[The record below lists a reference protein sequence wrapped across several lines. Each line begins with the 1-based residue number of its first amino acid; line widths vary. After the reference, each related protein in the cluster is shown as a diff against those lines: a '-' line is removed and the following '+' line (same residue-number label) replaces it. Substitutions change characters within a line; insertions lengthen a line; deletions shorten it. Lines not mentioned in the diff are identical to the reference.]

1 MLFFQ
6 QRWVGQMKGG
16 LRDLD
21 EEESEDEEVEEEK
34 GVQKSV
40 KR

>member
-1 MLFFQ
+1 
-6 QRWVGQMKGG
+6 MKGG

-21 EEESEDEEVEEEK
+21 EESEYSEEEVEEEK
-34 GVQKSV
+34 GAKEST